1 MTCGMS
7 RLRLENHLYT
17 TPSTPILKVQEA
29 KQKHYCRNRLIKK
42 PTEGMQLEE
51 AKLSRDKH
59 EGFSVP
65 TNRHHTINLERSEM
79 HMRSTSHT
87 RLERLY
93 GVPEV
98 LLEIAVFTVILGT
111 AFVMCMLRRQIA
123 G

>member
-1 MTCGMS
+1 
-7 RLRLENHLYT
+7 
-17 TPSTPILKVQEA
+17 
-29 KQKHYCRNRLIKK
+29 
-42 PTEGMQLEE
+42 MQLEE
-51 AKLSRDKH
+51 TKPSCDKH

-65 TNRHHTINLERSEM
+65 TNRHHTTNLERSE
-79 HMRSTSHT
+79 MRSTSHT